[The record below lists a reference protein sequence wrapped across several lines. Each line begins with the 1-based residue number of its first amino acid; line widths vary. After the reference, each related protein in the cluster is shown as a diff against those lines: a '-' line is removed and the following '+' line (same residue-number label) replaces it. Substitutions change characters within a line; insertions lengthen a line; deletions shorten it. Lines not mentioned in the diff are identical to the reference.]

1 MFKWLQ
7 ILKINIPKER
17 KLCPIINNKLI
28 HLHILIYNLPYEH
41 EHFIKEKYLFTSL
54 IMFHTNIVQTK
65 YKPFQ
70 RKKKVGLFTVLF
82 FARWSGVRC
91 GLPCCTKP
99 TVTRTHCSQGKRSLC
114 RNAMVCSAK
123 NVENSMCH
131 YCTVHN
137 RQLWFNC
144 PNYNQFDKCP
154 QASSFYFIFSLRQG
168 NHTTRQFHQGSL
180 LAA

>member
-1 MFKWLQ
+1 M
-7 ILKINIPKER
+7 
-17 KLCPIINNKLI
+17 
-28 HLHILIYNLPYEH
+28 IYNLPYEH
-41 EHFIKEKYLFTSL
+41 EHFIKEKYLFTSTC
-54 IMFHTNIVQTK
+54 IHYISYQYSSNQTQDFSK
-65 YKPFQ
+65 
-70 RKKKVGLFTVLF
+70 RKKLELFLVFSFPDDLVCDVDCHV
-82 FARWSGVRC
+82 APNPQQPGPIVPKGSIAYAGMQWC
-91 GLPCCTKP
+91 AL
-99 TVTRTHCSQGKRSLC
+99 QGTWKI
-114 RNAMVCSAK
+114 A
-123 NVENSMCH
+123 CH

>member
-1 MFKWLQ
+1 M
-7 ILKINIPKER
+7 
-17 KLCPIINNKLI
+17 
-28 HLHILIYNLPYEH
+28 IYNFPYEH
-41 EHFIKEKYLFTSL
+41 EHIIKEKYFFISPYVHC
-54 IMFHTNIVQTK
+54 ISYK
-65 YKPFQ
+65 YNSNQMQAFSK
-70 RKKKVGLFTVLF
+70 RGKLELFTVLSLP
-82 FARWSGVRC
+82 RWSCARS

-99 TVTRTHCSQGKRSLC
+99 QQPGPIVPKGNSLC
-114 RNAMVCSAK
+114 GNAIVRPAR
-123 NVENSMCH
+123 NVENSICH
-131 YCTVHN
+131 YCTEHN

>member
-1 MFKWLQ
+1 M
-7 ILKINIPKER
+7 
-17 KLCPIINNKLI
+17 
-28 HLHILIYNLPYEH
+28 IYNLPYED
-41 EHFIKEKYLFTSL
+41 EHFIKEKYLFTSTCVHY
-54 IMFHTNIVQTK
+54 IHTNIVQVK
-65 YKPFQ
+65 HKPFQ
-70 RKKKVGLFTVLF
+70 REKTLELFTVLF
-82 FARWSGVRC
+82 FPKWSGVRC
-91 GLPCCTKP
+91 RLPCCTDPQQPGPIVPKGN
-99 TVTRTHCSQGKRSLC
+99 VAYAGMH
-114 RNAMVCSAK
+114 AMVYSAR
-123 NVENSMCH
+123 NMENNICH

>member
-1 MFKWLQ
+1 M
-7 ILKINIPKER
+7 
-17 KLCPIINNKLI
+17 
-28 HLHILIYNLPYEH
+28 IYNLPYEH
-41 EHFIKEKYLFTSL
+41 EHFIKEKYLFTSTYVHY
-54 IMFHTNIVQTK
+54 ISHKYSSSQTQTFSK
-65 YKPFQ
+65 
-70 RKKKVGLFTVLF
+70 RKKLELFTVLF
-82 FARWSGVRC
+82 FPRWSGVRC

-99 TVTRTHCSQGKRSLC
+99 TATRTHCSQGKRSLC
-114 RNAMVCSAK
+114 RNAIVCTAR
-123 NVENSMCH
+123 NVENSICH
-131 YCTVHN
+131 YCTAHN